1 MTYKLKNPLEINAP
15 FFTFHFSRQ
24 LDHAI
29 RGKPD
34 PSARGTKTGRFGL
47 LAAQPVQARIDA
59 LETLRQQHHQ
69 GQQHVDTG
77 LQRVCR
83 ITQLK
88 RR

>member
-1 MTYKLKNPLEINAP
+1 MQYAVNRTHL
-15 FFTFHFSRQ
+15 
-24 LDHAI
+24 HAAQ
-29 RGKPD
+29 KPAD
-34 PSARGTKTGRFGL
+34 
-47 LAAQPVQARIDA
+47 LAYWLAQPVQARIDA